1 MSDRARQLVLR
12 YGWNSMAYQ
21 ILNPGMAHWF
31 APDGAGVVGYAPA
44 GRVWVVAGAPICAP
58 ERLEETALAYEAEAR
73 RHSCRVCYFGAQDRL
88 AEALAPHGPLAR
100 LLLGAQPV
108 WRPGRWPEIVAGKAS
123 LRAQLARARNKRVT
137 VAVFPPGSRPDVGAL
152 RRCLAEWLAGRGLPP
167 MHFLIEPET
176 LGALDDRWVFI
187 ARRAGEMVGF
197 LVATPIPQRAGWL
210 IEQIIRGRSAPNG
223 TAELLVD
230 SAMRAFAELGSE
242 YVTLGLAPL
251 SRRANGAETV
261 PSPLV
266 RMALAWVRAHG
277 RRFYNFVG
285 LDAFKAKLQP
295 DFWEPI
301 YALSHERRTS
311 LRTLYAI
318 GGAFGGAAP
327 PIFIAR
333 GLARAAAQELRWLR
347 QRVGRAF
354 AK

>member
-31 APDGAGVVGYAPA
+31 APDGSGVVGYAA
-44 GRVWVVAGAPICAP
+44 TGGTWVVAGAPICPP
-58 ERLEETALAYEAEAR
+58 ERLAETALTYEAEAR
-73 RHSCRVCYFGAQDRL
+73 RHGREVCYFGAQDRL
-88 AEALAPHGPLAR
+88 AEALAPHGPVAR

-108 WRPGRWPEIVAGKAS
+108 WHPGRWPAILAGKAS
-123 LRAQLARARNKRVT
+123 LRAQLARARNKGV
-137 VAVFPPGSRPDVGAL
+137 VVEVFPPGDRPDVGSL

-176 LGALDDRWVFI
+176 LGALEDRWVFV
-187 ARRAGEMVGF
+187 ARRAGAAVGF
-197 LVATPIPQRAGWL
+197 LVATPVPQREGWL
-210 IEQIIRGRSAPNG
+210 IEQIVRGRSAPNG

-230 SAMRAFAELGSE
+230 GAMRALAETGSS

-251 SRRANGAETV
+251 SRRAGGAET
-261 PSPLV
+261 PPPALV
-266 RMALAWVRAHG
+266 AMALAWVRAHG

-295 DFWEPI
+295 DSWEPV

-333 GLARAAAQELRWLR
+333 GLGRAAAQELHWLR
-347 QRVGRAF
+347 ERVRRAP
-354 AK
+354 